1 MAVKKAVSKKKAVAK
16 KKATPVASAKNKT
29 TAPKKVVK
37 KATSAKKATV
47 KKAVA
52 KKTTP
57 TKKTAVKK
65 AVVKEST
72 TAKKAVA
79 KKAVA
84 KKTTAKKAV
93 AKKTTAKKAVAK
105 KTTAAKKAVVAEKVI
120 PAKKAAVKK
129 TASKKAPV
137 SKKTLPAKKIVTKAT
152 PPAKKPAATKKN
164 TAIAKKSIKKAV
176 TIKGG
181 AIPDEPIV
189 GTTLPVDGIQ
199 PYTISKGES
208 YMNDEQYAHFR
219 KILIAWKRQLMEE
232 VDRTVHHMKADAANH
247 ADPADRATQEEEFSL
262 ELRTRD
268 RERKLIKKIDES
280 LVTIDLGDYGYCEAC
295 GIEVGIRRLEAR
307 PTATLCIDC
316 KTLQEIKE
324 KQNFA

>member
-1 MAVKKAVSKKKAVAK
+1 MAKKRKKAAK
-16 KKATPVASAKNKT
+16 KK
-29 TAPKKVVK
+29 
-37 KATSAKKATV
+37 
-47 KKAVA
+47 VA
-52 KKTTP
+52 KKTT
-57 TKKTAVKK
+57 KRK
-65 AVVKEST
+65 
-72 TAKKAVA
+72 VA
-79 KKAVA
+79 KKKPA
-84 KKTTAKKAV
+84 
-93 AKKTTAKKAVAK
+93 AKKAVAK

-137 SKKTLPAKKIVTKAT
+137 SKKTLPVKKIVTKAT